1 MAAKPKPSQRTVLR
15 TLLYIG
21 IDLIVVNVAFA
32 FAMML
37 RFNLNLQSPT
47 YLHYN
52 AALSRLVP
60 FLSLICILCFTLTG
74 LYRRLWKYA
83 GLDEIFYIALGSGF
97 TVVVTYAFARL
108 CDVYELLPKSIS
120 LPRAV
125 YITAWFIMTFLTV
138 VSRMGGRAFWRV
150 TWRAAKST
158 QTPALKRVMVVGAG
172 WAGVTTIRD
181 IRLAGNS
188 TVVIAVDD
196 DPAKAGTR
204 IARVKVLFSTEN
216 IPEYA
221 RRYSIDEI
229 IIAIPSASTA
239 DKRRIIQIC
248 AQTEC
253 KLRYVPTLSDVV
265 DGKPQTGAIRD
276 VNIADL
282 LCRDEVKL
290 DMDSIRS
297 YLTDRTVLVTGGGGS
312 IGSELCRQIARFAP
326 KKLIIFDIY
335 ENNAYELYYEL
346 RRKYGDALDV
356 TVLIGSIRDRKRLE
370 AVFGEYRPDVVFHAA
385 AHKHV
390 PLMEDSPA
398 EAVKNNVGGT
408 LNVALC
414 ADKYGV
420 KQYVQ
425 LSTDKAV
432 NPTNVMGATKRITE
446 LIVQYMAARSR
457 TEYMAV
463 RFGNVLGSNGS
474 VIPLFKQQIANGG
487 PVTLTHPDMERYFMT
502 IPEASQL
509 VLQAGASRRSGSL
522 FILDMG
528 TPVKIADLAHNLIR
542 LSGFIPGRDIEIQY
556 VGLRPGEKLYEELMK
571 PEERAR
577 MQKTHHEQIFIA
589 PPIDMDY
596 DRFESRIQALLNR
609 ASDDPAHIREAIR
622 EFVPEYHPQ
631 AEDSA
636 AESAS

>member
-1 MAAKPKPSQRTVLR
+1 MTSPSKSYQRTIMR
-15 TLLYIG
+15 TILYIG
-21 IDLIVVNVAFA
+21 IDVIVFNLAFA

-37 RFNLNLQSPT
+37 RFNLNLQNST
-47 YLHYN
+47 YLHFV
-52 AALSRLVP
+52 AALQRLMP
-60 FLSLICILCFTLTG
+60 YLSAIGVVSFAVTG

-83 GLDEIFYIALGSGF
+83 GLEEIFFIALGSGL
-97 TVVVTYAFARL
+97 TVTATYAFARL
-108 CDVYELLPKSIS
+108 VDMFSLLPKSVS
-120 LPRAV
+120 LPRSV
-125 YITAWFIMTFLTV
+125 YIIAWFVIIFLTV
-138 VSRMGGRAFWRV
+138 FTRMGGRTIWRIL
-150 TWRAAKST
+150 WRNIHENADN
-158 QTPALKRVMVVGAG
+158 RVMIVGAG
-172 WAGVTTIRD
+172 WAGATTIRD
-181 IRLAGNS
+181 IRLAGKS

-204 IARVKVLFSTEN
+204 ISRVKVLYSTEN
-216 IPEYA
+216 IPEYV

-229 IIAIPSASTA
+229 IIAIPSASA
-239 DKRRIIQIC
+239 EAKRRIMGIC
-248 AQTEC
+248 AETNC
-253 KLRYVPTLSDVV
+253 KLRYVPMLSDVV
-265 DGKPQTGAIRD
+265 DGKPQMGAIRD
-276 VNIADL
+276 VSIADL

-290 DMDSIRS
+290 DIDSISS
-297 YLTDRTVLVTGGGGS
+297 YLTDKVVLVTGGGGS
-312 IGSELCRQIARFAP
+312 IGSELCRQIAHFSP

-335 ENNAYELYYEL
+335 ENNAYELLYEL
-346 RRKYGDALDV
+346 RQQYGMALNAQ
-356 TVLIGSIRDRKRLE
+356 VLIGSIRDMKRLE
-370 AVFGEYRPDVVFHAA
+370 AVFDEYRPDVVFHAA

-414 ADKYGV
+414 ADKYHV

-446 LIVQYMAARSR
+446 LIIQYMANRSQ
-457 TEYMAV
+457 TQYMAV

-474 VIPLFKQQIANGG
+474 VIPLFKKQIAAGG

-509 VLQAGASRRSGSL
+509 VLQAGASRRSGAV

-528 TPVKIADLAHNLIR
+528 TPVKIADLAKNLVR
-542 LSGFIPGRDIEIQY
+542 LSGFTPGKDIELKY

-577 MQKTHHEQIFIA
+577 MAKTHHEQIFIA
-589 PPIDMDY
+589 PPIELDDAN
-596 DRFESRIQALLNR
+596 FEAHLHKLLEL
-609 ASDDPAHIREAIR
+609 AVTDPEHIRDAIR
-622 EFVPEYHPQ
+622 EFVPEFHQ
-631 AEDSA
+631 NELKREQA
-636 AESAS
+636 AEQTA